1 MIRNDFSHIH
11 KGKELIHQFLVD
23 QFAKIEGEQLAYIRS
38 HQTELRVD
46 QYQHLCDAI
55 NNAQGDAKITGRL
68 VILPSF
74 HTGGPRYMH
83 QLIQD
88 VMTYARKYG
97 NPSLF
102 ITFACN
108 PHWPEIK
115 AKLFPRACNRPD
127 LIARVFKRKLKVLM
141 DLLTK
146 HCIFGKNFPICTP
159 LSGKNVGF
167 HMLIFCCG

>member
-1 MIRNDFSHIH
+1 MSYCAYMPLITNDFSHIH
-11 KGKELIHQFLVD
+11 KGREVFHQFLVD

-55 NNAQGDAKITGRL
+55 NHDHVDAKNTDRL
-68 VILPSF
+68 VILPSS

-102 ITFACN
+102 ITFTCN

-127 LIARVFKRKLKVLM
+127 LIARVSKEKSRY
-141 DLLTK
+141 
-146 HCIFGKNFPICTP
+146 
-159 LSGKNVGF
+159 
-167 HMLIFCCG
+167 